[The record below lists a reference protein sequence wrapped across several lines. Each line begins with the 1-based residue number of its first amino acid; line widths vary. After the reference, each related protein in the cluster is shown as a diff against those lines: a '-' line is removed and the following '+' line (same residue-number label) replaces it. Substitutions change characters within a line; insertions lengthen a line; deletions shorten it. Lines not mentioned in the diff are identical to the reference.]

1 MAKNINKRNNP
12 NRHLVSLVL
21 YKNKWVY
28 YDLEDKKLYFSIS
41 KRPSKNQQLYTV
53 GITLLSLPLVRLLND
68 LTIFSIPTI
77 KYSCL
82 ILCSCI
88 SLFVGKLVVDYYS
101 KDLDVF
107 PALFTDS
114 EYFEFFQAAK
124 KNATLVS
131 LFIYFTCLT
140 IVISIVV
147 YLFYS
152 AFLGLLIYSIFLFVL
167 SICLADKV
175 HKRKKIV
182 KSL

>member
-1 MAKNINKRNNP
+1 MIKNMSKGNNQ
-12 NRHLVSLVL
+12 NRHPVSLVL

-28 YDLEDKKLYFSIS
+28 YDLEDKKLYFSFS
-41 KRPSKNQQLYTV
+41 KKPSKNQQLYTV
-53 GITLLSLPLVRLLND
+53 GLTLLSLPLVRLLND

-77 KYSCL
+77 KYSCF
-82 ILCSCI
+82 ILCSCL
-88 SLFVGKLVVDYYS
+88 SLLVSHLVVGYYN
-101 KDLDVF
+101 KDLDIF

-114 EYFEFFQAAK
+114 EYFEFSQAAK
-124 KNATLVS
+124 KNASLVS

-140 IVISIVV
+140 IVVSLVV

-167 SICLADKV
+167 SVCLANNV

>member
-1 MAKNINKRNNP
+1 MTKNMSKRSKQ

-28 YDLEDKKLYFSIS
+28 YDLEGKKLYFSIS
-41 KRPSKNQQLYTV
+41 KNQQIYTV
-53 GITLLSLPLVRLLND
+53 GLTLLSLPLVRLLND

-167 SICLADKV
+167 SICLANKV

>member
-1 MAKNINKRNNP
+1 MTKNMSKRSKQ

-28 YDLEDKKLYFSIS
+28 YDLEGKKLYFSIS
-41 KRPSKNQQLYTV
+41 KRPSKNQQIYTV
-53 GITLLSLPLVRLLND
+53 GLTLLSLPLVRLLND

-77 KYSCL
+77 KYSCF
-82 ILCSCI
+82 ILCSCL
-88 SLFVGKLVVDYYS
+88 SLLVSHLVVGYYN

-114 EYFEFFQAAK
+114 EYLEFSQAAK
-124 KNATLVS
+124 KNAKLVS
-131 LFIYFTCLT
+131 WFIFAAYLT
-140 IVISIVV
+140 IVVSLVI

-152 AFLGLLIYSIFLFVL
+152 AFLGLFIYSIFLFVL
-167 SICLADKV
+167 SICLENKV

-182 KSL
+182 KRL

>member
-1 MAKNINKRNNP
+1 MTKNMSKRSKQ

-28 YDLEDKKLYFSIS
+28 YDLEGKKLYFSIS
-41 KRPSKNQQLYTV
+41 KRPSKNQQIYTV
-53 GITLLSLPLVRLLND
+53 GLTLLSLPLVRLLND

-107 PALFTDS
+107 SALFTDS

-167 SICLADKV
+167 SICLANKV

>member
-1 MAKNINKRNNP
+1 MTKNMSKRSKQ

-28 YDLEDKKLYFSIS
+28 YDLEDKNIYFSIS
-41 KRPSKNQQLYTV
+41 KRPSNNQQLYIAD
-53 GITLLSLPLVRLLND
+53 ITLLSLPLVGLLND

-77 KYSCL
+77 KYSCF
-82 ILCSCI
+82 ILCSCF
-88 SLFVGKLVVDYYS
+88 SLIVSHLVVGYYN
-101 KDLDVF
+101 KDLDIF

-114 EYFEFFQAAK
+114 EYLEFSQAAK
-124 KNATLVS
+124 KNASLVS
-131 LFIYFTCLT
+131 LFIYLICLT
-140 IVISIVV
+140 LVVSLVV

-167 SICLADKV
+167 SICLANKV

>member
-1 MAKNINKRNNP
+1 MVKNMSKGNNQ
-12 NRHLVSLVL
+12 NRHPVSLVL

-28 YDLEDKKLYFSIS
+28 YDLEDKKLYFSFS
-41 KRPSKNQQLYTV
+41 KKPSKNQQLYTV
-53 GITLLSLPLVRLLND
+53 GLTLLSLPLVRLLND

-77 KYSCL
+77 KYSCF
-82 ILCSCI
+82 ILCSCL
-88 SLFVGKLVVDYYS
+88 SLLVSHLVVGYYN
-101 KDLDVF
+101 KDLDIF

-114 EYFEFFQAAK
+114 EYFEFSQAAK
-124 KNATLVS
+124 KNASLVF

-140 IVISIVV
+140 IVVSLVV

-167 SICLADKV
+167 SVCLANNV

>member
-1 MAKNINKRNNP
+1 MG
-12 NRHLVSLVL
+12 L
-21 YKNKWVY
+21 
-28 YDLEDKKLYFSIS
+28 
-41 KRPSKNQQLYTV
+41 
-53 GITLLSLPLVRLLND
+53 TLLSLPLVRLLND
-68 LTIFSIPTI
+68 LTIFSIPII
-77 KYSCL
+77 KYSCF
-82 ILCSCI
+82 ILCSCLSFLI
-88 SLFVGKLVVDYYS
+88 GKLVVGHYN

-114 EYFEFFQAAK
+114 EYLEFSQAAK
-124 KNATLVS
+124 KNATLAS

-140 IVISIVV
+140 IVVSLVV

-167 SICLADKV
+167 SICLANKV

>member
-1 MAKNINKRNNP
+1 MINNMSKRNNP

-68 LTIFSIPTI
+68 LTIFSIPII
-77 KYSCL
+77 KYSCF
-82 ILCSCI
+82 ILCSCL
-88 SLFVGKLVVDYYS
+88 SLLVSHLVVGYYN

-114 EYFEFFQAAK
+114 EYFEFSQASK
-124 KNATLVS
+124 RNESLSS
-131 LFIYFTCLT
+131 LFIYASYLT
-140 IVISIVV
+140 IVVSLVIYFIYAS
-147 YLFYS
+147 
-152 AFLGLLIYSIFLFVL
+152 FLGLLIYSIFLFVL
-167 SICLADKV
+167 SICLANNV

-182 KSL
+182 KRL